1 MSFLVPK
8 ENQDSMEVV
17 MGIEVK
23 TFDIDPEGFLLFVDR
38 AFDGM
43 VTILDELGDELA
55 NETPG
60 LPGANSP
67 YAILFHCIGVTNHW
81 IGTLLGGRQV
91 PRDRPAE
98 FTATGAV
105 KQISKSVGE
114 LKSQIR
120 RDLDG
125 FRGTQPLP
133 DHEEERTQGW
143 VLMHTYEELAQ
154 HHGQMELTRDI
165 IMQNRQ
171 VSDRANH
178 N

>member
-1 MSFLVPK
+1 M
-8 ENQDSMEVV
+8 
-17 MGIEVK
+17 K
-23 TFDIDPEGFLLFVDR
+23 TFDIDPESFLLFVGR

-67 YAILFHCIGVTNHW
+67 YAILFHCIGVTNYW

-98 FTATGAV
+98 FTASGDV
-105 KQISKSVGE
+105 KQISKLVGE

-125 FRGTQPLP
+125 FQGTQPLP
-133 DHEEERTQGW
+133 DHEEWTQGW

-165 IMQNRQ
+165 IMQNPQ
-171 VSDRANH
+171 VSERANH
-178 N
+178 K